1 MRALAPLLRLLR
13 RLHAGSS
20 PGKARSS
27 RPGGPESPGRRHP
40 RVGRGGPL
48 RALADLP
55 EARNGPSVGGRRG
68 VPLLPDEALCPAC
81 SEWWRL
87 EALVRHLLAAHPS
100 SAEAARIRA
109 WLGEDVP

>member
-1 MRALAPLLRLLR
+1 M
-13 RLHAGSS
+13 
-20 PGKARSS
+20 
-27 RPGGPESPGRRHP
+27 
-40 RVGRGGPL
+40 
-48 RALADLP
+48 
-55 EARNGPSVGGRRG
+55 
-68 VPLLPDEALCPAC
+68 PLLPDEALCPAC